1 MLQSSKAQIHVFKIA
16 CFCPKNNQF
25 IIIQDKK
32 KEQILTIEKLKLCV
46 LLLLVNILSI
56 GQLSCRFSS
65 IGDHRN

>member
-16 CFCPKNNQF
+16 CFCPKNDQF

-32 KEQILTIEKLKLCV
+32 KKQILTIEKLKLCV
-46 LLLLVNILSI
+46 LLLLVNILPI
-56 GQLSCRFSS
+56 GQLSRFSS